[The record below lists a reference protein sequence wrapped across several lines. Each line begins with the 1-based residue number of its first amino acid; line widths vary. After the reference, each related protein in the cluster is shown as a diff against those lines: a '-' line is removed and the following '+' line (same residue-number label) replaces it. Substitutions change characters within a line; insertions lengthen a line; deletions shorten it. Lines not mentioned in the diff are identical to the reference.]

1 MPLGK
6 GLSSLIP
13 QKSNNPNQTSALPS
27 TGGEADN
34 TNTILQISIEK
45 IVPNPEQPRQ
55 VFEIEALQELS
66 DSIKDKGILQ
76 PLVATELGNGN
87 YELIAGERRL
97 QASKLAGLR
106 TVPVIVRQAKNEME
120 KLELALIENIQRR
133 DLNPMEKAVSY
144 KRLQEEFHLTQE
156 EVAKKLG
163 KTRPSIANTLRLL
176 ELPKEIQNAI
186 QEERISEGHARSI
199 LGIKD
204 PEKQRLLFSAI
215 LQDKLS
221 VRDTEEA
228 VKKVRVRLHD
238 RTVTTTDPDIKNLEN
253 RLVELL
259 GTKVSLTKKGKQGKI
274 IIEFYS
280 EEELR
285 NIVNKIC

>member
-13 QKSNNPNQTSALPS
+13 QKSNNSNQAGTSLGPG
-27 TGGEADN
+27 TGVKTDN
-34 TNTILQISIEK
+34 IILRVSLEK
-45 IVPNPEQPRQ
+45 IVPNPQQPRQ
-55 VFEIEALQELS
+55 VFESKALQELS

-76 PLVATELGNGN
+76 PLVVTELGNGN

-97 QASKLAGLR
+97 QASKLAGLK
-106 TVPVIVRQAKNEME
+106 TVPVVVKQAGNAME

-133 DLNPMEKAVSY
+133 DLNPMEKAVSF
-144 KRLQEEFHLTQE
+144 KKLQEEFHLTQE

-163 KTRPSIANTLRLL
+163 KTRSSIANTLRLL
-176 ELPKEIQNAI
+176 ELPEEIQNAI
-186 QEERISEGHARSI
+186 KEGRISEGHARSI
-199 LGIKD
+199 LAIKD
-204 PEKQRLLFSAI
+204 PEKQKLLFLAI

-221 VRDTEEA
+221 VRDAEQA
-228 VKKVRVRLHD
+228 VRQVKVRLHD
-238 RTVTTTDPDIKNLEN
+238 RTITMLDPEIKSLEN
-253 RLVELL
+253 RLIELL
-259 GTKVSLTKKGKQGKI
+259 GTKVSLNKKGKQGKI

-285 NIVNKIC
+285 NIINRIQ

>member
-1 MPLGK
+1 MSLGK

-13 QKSNNPNQTSALPS
+13 QKSNNPNQASTLSS
-27 TGGEADN
+27 TGVKTD
-34 TNTILQISIEK
+34 NTILQVPIEK

-55 VFEIEALQELS
+55 VFETEALQELS

-76 PLVATELGNGN
+76 PLVVTELGNGN

-97 QASKLAGLR
+97 QASKLAGLK
-106 TVPVIVRQAKNEME
+106 TVPVVVKQVGNAIE

-133 DLNPMEKAVSY
+133 DLNPIEKAVSF
-144 KRLQEEFHLTQE
+144 KKLQEEFHLTQE

-163 KTRPSIANTLRLL
+163 KTRSSIANTLRLL
-176 ELPKEIQNAI
+176 ELPEEIQNAI
-186 QEERISEGHARSI
+186 TQGKISEGHARSI
-199 LGIKD
+199 LAIKD
-204 PEKQRLLFSAI
+204 PEKQKLLFSAI

-221 VRDTEEA
+221 VRDTEQA
-228 VKKVRVRLHD
+228 VKQVKVRLHD
-238 RTVTTTDPDIKNLEN
+238 RRVAVQDPEIKSLEN
-253 RLVELL
+253 RLIELL
-259 GTKVSLTKKGKQGKI
+259 GTKVSLNKKGKQGKI

-285 NIVNKIC
+285 NIINRIQ

>member
-13 QKSNNPNQTSALPS
+13 QKSNITHQTSISSS
-27 TGGEADN
+27 TGNKADN
-34 TNTILQISIEK
+34 TNIVLQVPVEN

-66 DSIKDKGILQ
+66 DSIKDKGVLQ
-76 PLVATELGNGN
+76 PLVATELGDGN

-97 QASKLAGLR
+97 QASKLAGLK
-106 TVPVIVRQAKNEME
+106 TVPVVVKQAGNAME

-133 DLNPMEKAVSY
+133 DLNPMEKAVSF
-144 KRLQEEFHLTQE
+144 KKLREEFHLTQE

-163 KTRPSIANTLRLL
+163 KTRSSIANTLRLL
-176 ELPKEIQNAI
+176 ELPEEIQNAI
-186 QEERISEGHARSI
+186 KEGKISEGHARSI
-199 LGIKD
+199 LAIKD
-204 PEKQRLLFSAI
+204 PEKQKLLFSAI

-221 VRDTEEA
+221 VRDAERVVNQ
-228 VKKVRVRLHD
+228 VKVRLHD
-238 RTVTTTDPDIKNLEN
+238 RIVATSDPEIKSLEN
-253 RLVELL
+253 RLIELL
-259 GTKVSLTKKGKQGKI
+259 GTKVSLNKKGEQGKI

-280 EEELR
+280 EEELN
-285 NIVNKIC
+285 NIIKRIH